1 MTILSVDPSV
11 GTRRAAVARGAL
23 MGAVLGV
30 DAVGS
35 CVALASLVFVG
46 ALAPGLGAGVVLFLG
61 ATLVS
66 TLALAW
72 RGGFRNAL
80 GIAQDTPIA
89 VIAPAAGL
97 AAQAAAGSPGAGL
110 ATALAVL
117 GCATLGT
124 GLLLWAIGRARLGRM
139 ARLLPYPVAVG
150 FLAGSGWLLTF
161 AAFGLAGGPAALSGE
176 AFWSA
181 MLPTL
186 AFAAAIFAL
195 QPLIGGT
202 WALLAALFGALA
214 AHALWL
220 PASPPAPL
228 PDLGTGGGWL
238 RDWAELVSLI
248 DWQALSVAWPAMLSV
263 MVIGVIG
270 FLLNTSGTELGM
282 QADIDLDREFRV
294 TGAANIV
301 IGLGGGLISYLSAGS
316 TILAARMGVSGPA
329 TVAAYCATVLLGLVL
344 AGPIISF
351 VPPFVTAGLLL
362 YIGLSMLGEWLAGT
376 RRRLT
381 RPDWLIV
388 VAIVGITAGFGM
400 FTAILAGTVIALG
413 LFVIT
418 YARLPVLARSLSAP
432 APQSHV
438 DRSPTEERVLRAQ
451 AGQLCW
457 APLKGYLFFGS
468 VEQLLRDIRAFATTQ
483 SGESWLVL
491 DFAQVS
497 GLDASACAAFGKL
510 AYLARPWRLH
520 ILACDFPP
528 GVTAALDRWQ
538 PGFFE
543 GAGIRAFKT
552 RDLALEAAETAIL
565 AAHGCQPAPADGLAR
580 LLEAYAPGHPRQR
593 DLAALLSR
601 QHLLPGE
608 VLIRQGDLAQD
619 VFIVDEGRIAVML
632 DLPQGPPRRVRSMT
646 AGAVVGEIALY
657 FGGPRQASI
666 IAEEATVVCRLAPEA
681 IAAAE
686 TADPELALLLHRI
699 LASGLAEKLIKT
711 NRRFAG
717 AARPDGQE

>member
-1 MTILSVDPSV
+1 MTTLPADPSISAN
-11 GTRRAAVARGAL
+11 RAAVAKGAL
-23 MGAVLGV
+23 LGAVLGV
-30 DAVGS
+30 DAVGT
-35 CVALASLVFVG
+35 CIALASLVFVG
-46 ALAPGLGAGVVLFLG
+46 GLAQGFGTGAALFLG

-97 AAQAAAGSPGAGL
+97 AAQAAAGPPGAGL

-124 GLLLWAIGRARLGRM
+124 GLLLWGIGRARLGRM

-161 AAFGLAGGPAALSGE
+161 AAFGLAGGIPGLAGE
-176 AFWSA
+176 GFWSA

-186 AFAAAIFAL
+186 AFAAAVFAL

-202 WALLAALFGALA
+202 WALLATLFCALA

-220 PASPPAPL
+220 PVTPPAPL
-228 PDLGTGGGWL
+228 PGLGVEG
-238 RDWAELVSLI
+238 RAISDWIGLVTLI
-248 DWQALSVAWPAMLSV
+248 DWPALVVAAPAMLSV

-270 FLLNTSGTELGM
+270 FLLNTTGTELAM
-282 QADIDLDREFRV
+282 RADIDLDREFRV
-294 TGAANIV
+294 TGAANIA
-301 IGLGGGLISYLSAGS
+301 IGLGGGLVSYLSAGS

-329 TVAAYCATVLLGLVL
+329 TVAAYGATVLLGLAL
-344 AGPIISF
+344 AGPITAF
-351 VPPFVTAGLLL
+351 VPHFVTAGLLL
-362 YIGLSMLGEWLAGT
+362 YIGLSMLGEWLIGT
-376 RRRLT
+376 RRRMA
-381 RPDWLIV
+381 RSDWLIV
-388 VAIVGITAGFGM
+388 VIIVLITAGFGM
-400 FTAILAGTVIALG
+400 FTAILAGTVIALA
-413 LFVIT
+413 LFVVT
-418 YARLPVLARSLSAP
+418 YARLPVLARSLSAS
-432 APQSHV
+432 APQSNV
-438 DRSPTEERVLRAQ
+438 DRSPAEERVLRAQ
-451 AGQLCW
+451 AGQLRW

-468 VEQLLRDIRAFATTQ
+468 VERLLRDIRAFATTR

-520 ILACDFPP
+520 LLACDVPP
-528 GVTAALDRWQ
+528 EVVAALDRWH
-538 PGFFE
+538 PGFFDH
-543 GAGIRAFKT
+543 AGIRVLAT
-552 RDLALEAAETAIL
+552 RDLALELAETEIL
-565 AAHGCQPAPADGLAR
+565 AAHGCPPAQADGLAR

-593 DLAALLSR
+593 DLAALLSPR
-601 QHLLPGE
+601 ELAPGE

-619 VFIVDEGRIAVML
+619 VFIVDAGRIAVL
-632 DLPQGPPRRVRSMT
+632 IEVPFGPPRRIRSMT
-646 AGAVVGEIALY
+646 AGAAVGEIALY
-657 FGGPRQASI
+657 FGGPRRATI
-666 IAEEATVVCRLAPEA
+666 VAEEPTVVCRLAPEA

-686 TADPELALLLHRI
+686 TDDPELALLLHRI
-699 LASGLAEKLIKT
+699 LASALAEKLIKT
-711 NRRFAG
+711 NRLVAG
-717 AARPDGQE
+717 AGQD